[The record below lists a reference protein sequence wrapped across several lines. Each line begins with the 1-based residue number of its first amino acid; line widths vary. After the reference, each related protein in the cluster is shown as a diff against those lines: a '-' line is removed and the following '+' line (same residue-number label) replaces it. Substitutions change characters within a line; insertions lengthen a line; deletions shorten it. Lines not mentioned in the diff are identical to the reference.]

1 MNDQLDLDVA
11 SICNRLR
18 EGEPVDLDNEIS
30 LLKDRFGDA
39 DEIEDAIRVVQDVAS
54 EYA

>member
-18 EGEPVDLDNEIS
+18 EGEHVDLDQEIAS
-30 LLKDRFGDA
+30 LQSRFADA